1 MKKVNKH
8 FVSDIDRQLTAFDQS
23 QSLSESQQAE
33 IKKYNKIFELRDNKD
48 SKHEDHGDI
57 WS

>member
-8 FVSDIDRQLTAFDQS
+8 FVSDIDRQLSAFDQS
-23 QSLSESQQAE
+23 HAPSASQQHE
-33 IKKYNKIFELRDNKD
+33 IKKYNKIFELRDNPNAQP
-48 SKHEDHGDI
+48 EDHGDI